1 LKRILPIVFGG
12 EMNEEQTFG
21 DYIVM
26 DANKKDKGEMGAQRK
41 EKEQVLFNR
50 RMDKLF
56 GIKQRVT
63 LSLKEHN

>member
-1 LKRILPIVFGG
+1 
-12 EMNEEQTFG
+12 MNEEQTFD

-26 DANKKDKGEMGAQRK
+26 DAKKKDKGEMGAQRK

-50 RMDKLF
+50 RMDELF

-63 LSLKEHN
+63 LSLKEHNL